1 MNEIPEH
8 SSWQIRDSS
17 KLDDYITC
25 ARKYFFC
32 HVLGWRIDA
41 AQHDLYFG
49 ESWHKAREYM
59 LLNGYD
65 DVKGAYGAFLEHY
78 RKEFHPDT
86 DNLYYPKTPDAVLLA
101 VVNFAEK
108 YKRDLVEN
116 EVLYTEISGSVPIDE
131 VRVLYFRMDSVLRN
145 KEKGYIFSWD
155 HKSTKRFSRQWEE
168 RFHLS
173 LQNGTYTHC
182 LYCMYPEEMRAGLIK
197 GVEFCGTQFEYLKR
211 GSKDR
216 PAGYYT
222 NFKRV
227 PAWKSPEQMNVW
239 LWNTV
244 DLLDD
249 LDRDMDRL
257 FHCRESDPVMQAFRM
272 NPESCTKYWGCVWHD
287 YCMTWSNPLQHCFEP
302 PLGFRQEFW
311 DPREMETT
319 NKMNLE
325 WR

>member
-1 MNEIPEH
+1 
-8 SSWQIRDSS
+8 
-17 KLDDYITC
+17 
-25 ARKYFFC
+25 
-32 HVLGWRIDA
+32 
-41 AQHDLYFG
+41 
-49 ESWHKAREYM
+49 
-59 LLNGYD
+59 
-65 DVKGAYGAFLEHY
+65 
-78 RKEFHPDT
+78 
-86 DNLYYPKTPDAVLLA
+86 
-101 VVNFAEK
+101 
-108 YKRDLVEN
+108 
-116 EVLYTEISGSVPIDE
+116 
-131 VRVLYFRMDSVLRN
+131 
-145 KEKGYIFSWD
+145 
-155 HKSTKRFSRQWEE
+155 
-168 RFHLS
+168 
-173 LQNGTYTHC
+173 
-182 LYCMYPEEMRAGLIK
+182 
-197 GVEFCGTQFEYLKR
+197 LKR

-287 YCMTWSNPLQHCFEP
+287 YCLSWGNPLRHCYEP

-311 DPREMETT
+311 NPIEMETT
-319 NKMNLE
+319 HKMDLE